1 MCPPP
6 QILILACTCDIYHIY
21 LSKNWR
27 TRFGCQSALYTLQP
41 SFFKYKKVQHYQ
53 NISADLEEG
62 MDPLKKIR
70 NRPVN
75 PPPPPTEKQKLS
87 LGSRSG
93 NSLGRGGGV
102 PLILT
107 SRGCMEPCQVRIP
120 RALYKDFQYLV
131 FCF

>member
-53 NISADLEEG
+53 DISADLEEG

-75 PPPPPTEKQKLS
+75 PHTPQPKNKNYPSDPAPEILQE
-87 LGSRSG
+87 
-93 NSLGRGGGV
+93 GGGGG
-102 PLILT
+102 PLIFT
-107 SRGCMEPCQVRIP
+107 SRGCMEQCWVRIP